1 LEAITRR
8 SRPGRRAIEPG
19 IRRFADFR
27 DLEGAFQRR
36 STTERAKGI
45 LMERHS
51 VDEERAF
58 AMLRDHA
65 RQTQAKLFDTA
76 QSIVDGHLVLT
87 KAP

>member
-1 LEAITRR
+1 
-8 SRPGRRAIEPG
+8 
-19 IRRFADFR
+19 
-27 DLEGAFQRR
+27 
-36 STTERAKGI
+36 
-45 LMERHS
+45 MERHS